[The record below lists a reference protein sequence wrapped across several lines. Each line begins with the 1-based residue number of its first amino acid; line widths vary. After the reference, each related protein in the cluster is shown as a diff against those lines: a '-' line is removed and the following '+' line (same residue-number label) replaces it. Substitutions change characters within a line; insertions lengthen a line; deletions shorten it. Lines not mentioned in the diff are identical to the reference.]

1 MRATGFDPLRD
12 VELLVRTPSVLTTWL
27 AGLSETWLDARADA
41 DAWTPRE
48 ILGHLAH
55 GEEHD
60 WIPRARRLLEH
71 GEALAFEPFDRT
83 AHERR
88 FAGAS
93 ATELLTR
100 FGELR
105 TRNVLA
111 LCALPPTPANLA
123 RTGLHPTLGVVT
135 LDQLLCTWVVHD
147 QAHLAQIARVI
158 ARVHESTVGP
168 WRAYLNVLNR

>member
-1 MRATGFDPLRD
+1 VKATGFDPMRD

-48 ILGHLAH
+48 ILGHLVH
-55 GEEHD
+55 GEETD

-71 GEALAFEPFDRT
+71 GEALAFEPFERT
-83 AHERR
+83 AHVQR
-88 FAGAS
+88 FGDWDVAK
-93 ATELLTR
+93 LLTR
-100 FGELR
+100 FGTLR
-105 TRNVLA
+105 TQNVLA
-111 LCALPPTPANLA
+111 LCELPPTPENLA
-123 RTGLHPTLGVVT
+123 RTGLHPELGVVT

-158 ARVHESTVGP
+158 ARVHADSVGP
-168 WRAYLNVLNR
+168 WQAYLGVLRR